1 MLRTIININININNF
16 LDVVKVLG
24 PIIIFIILMLPVLIF
39 KEDIN
44 ALSGVVFNLNLK
56 FKFKSLIEFNFLHLL

>member
-24 PIIIFIILMLPVLIF
+24 SIIIFIILMLPVLIGMVL
-39 KEDIN
+39 IN
-44 ALSGVVFNLNLK
+44 K
-56 FKFKSLIEFNFLHLL
+56 HII

>member
-39 KEDIN
+39 KEDISG
-44 ALSGVVFNLNLK
+44 LSGVDQ
-56 FKFKSLIEFNFLHLL
+56 

>member
-16 LDVVKVLG
+16 LDVVKILG

-39 KEDIN
+39 KEDIREREN
-44 ALSGVVFNLNLK
+44 VGSFFHRSFEFLN
-56 FKFKSLIEFNFLHLL
+56 F

>member
-24 PIIIFIILMLPVLIF
+24 PIINFIILMLPVLMIDMYIYDWY
-39 KEDIN
+39 DIYDW
-44 ALSGVVFNLNLK
+44 
-56 FKFKSLIEFNFLHLL
+56 